1 MLITLVTNILLRLN
15 QILQK
20 LLLLLFLLTGLINNS
35 NAINISTLSD
45 TTYENSFFNSKI
57 EKDAEDSIKLDI
69 INKKA
74 YLYGNAKI
82 KYQNTTITA
91 AYIEIDWITNTI
103 FATTKIDSLG
113 NKTGHPVFTE
123 KNESF
128 KAHEITYN
136 FKSRKCRVNQITTKE
151 GDGYILGKVVKKM
164 ENDVFYLKKGDYTT
178 CDSEKPHYAIR
189 ANKIKVI
196 PGEKIITG
204 PAYLTFFNIPMP
216 LILPFGFFPNNDK
229 KISGLIIP
237 SYGESANM
245 GFFLKDGGYYFT
257 LTEKVDLSLK
267 SNIHTKGSW
276 SVKSQLRYKNR
287 YRYNGN
293 LNLNFGKNFNSEKG
307 FPNYSEKKDFNIQ
320 WRHQQDP
327 KAKPSLTFSANVEA
341 GSSSY
346 HRNNSYNAN
355 DFLKNTMSSSINLT
369 KNWEGAL
376 ISNLTFNLR
385 HSQNI
390 TTKNINLTIPDVSLN
405 SKRFYP
411 FKSIGSSAKIQW
423 YDKIMI
429 KYGMNTKNTIST
441 ADSLLFTKKSFSNF
455 RNGMRHNIP
464 ISTSI
469 KVLKHF
475 TLNPSFNLTERWY
488 LSQTEKRWNTNNNTI
503 ITDTIHKF
511 TRAHNYNISTGLN
524 TKIYGMIKFNKSKI
538 AAIRHVIT
546 PNISFNYT
554 PDFSD
559 KKYGYYKNVQKNIE
573 GETEQYS
580 IMNNGVYGSPSKGKK
595 GNITLAISNILGM
608 KIKSKRDTA
617 ESFKKIKLLENL
629 SVRSSYNIFSD
640 SLNLSNINL
649 NARTRLL
656 DIFDV
661 SFSSTYNPYIT
672 NQGQDGIINTL
683 ELNTNK
689 RLARLTNLNATIGF
703 TLSDKTF
710 SAKNDKEEEEEEEE
724 DNKIEN
730 KEDQERDFYTI
741 PWSLTANYSLFYNK
755 GYKSSAYSDTTQSL
769 NFSGNLKLTKK
780 WKIGF
785 RSGYDFDAKKLTYSS
800 IDIYRDLHCWELLF
814 NYIPIGY
821 HQSYS
826 LTIRVK
832 AAALRDLKF
841 ERKKDWFTPDYN

>member
-35 NAINISTLSD
+35 NAINISILSD
-45 TTYENSFFNSKI
+45 TTYENSFFSSKI

-103 FATTKIDSLG
+103 FATTKTDSLG

-136 FKSRKCRVNQITTKE
+136 FKSRKCRINQITTKE

-164 ENDVFYLKKGDYTT
+164 ENDIFYLKKGDYTT

-196 PGEKIITG
+196 PGKKIITG

-237 SYGESANM
+237 SYGESTNM

-257 LTEKVDLSLK
+257 LSEKVDLSLK
-267 SNIHTKGSW
+267 SNIYTKGSW

-411 FKSIGSSAKIQW
+411 FKSIGISAKTQW

-475 TLNPSFNLTERWY
+475 TLSPSFNLTERWY
-488 LSQTEKRWNTNNNTI
+488 LSQTEKRWNANNNTI
-503 ITDTIHKF
+503 ITDTIHRF
-511 TRAHNYNISTGLN
+511 TRAHNYNLSTGLN
-524 TKIYGMIKFNKSKI
+524 TKVYGMIKFKKSKI
-538 AAIRHVIT
+538 AAIRHVVT
-546 PNISFNYT
+546 PNISFNYS

-580 IMNNGVYGSPSKGKK
+580 IMNNGIYGTPSKGKR
-595 GNITLAISNILGM
+595 GNITLGISNILEM
-608 KIKSKRDTA
+608 KIKSKRDTV

-629 SVRSSYNIFSD
+629 SVRSSYNIFAD

-656 DIFDV
+656 DIFDI
-661 SFSSTYNPYIT
+661 SFSSIYNPYIT
-672 NQGQDGIINTL
+672 NQGQNGIINIL

-689 RLARLTNLNATIGF
+689 RLARLTSLSTTIGL

-710 SAKNDKEEEEEEEE
+710 SATKDKVEE
-724 DNKIEN
+724 EN
-730 KEDQERDFYTI
+730 KEEKKDFEERDFYTI
-741 PWSLTANYSLFYNK
+741 PWSLTANYSLLYNK

-769 NFSGNLKLTKK
+769 NFSGNFKITKK

-785 RSGYDFDAKKLTYSS
+785 RSGYDFDTKKLTYSS
-800 IDIYRDLHCWELLF
+800 IDVYRDLHCWELLF

>member
-35 NAINISTLSD
+35 NAINISILSD
-45 TTYENSFFNSKI
+45 TTYENSFFSSKI

-103 FATTKIDSLG
+103 FATTKTDSLG

-123 KNESF
+123 KKESF

-136 FKSRKCRVNQITTKE
+136 FKSRKCRINQITTKE

-164 ENDVFYLKKGDYTT
+164 ENDIFYLKKGDYTT

-196 PGEKIITG
+196 PGKKIITG

-237 SYGESANM
+237 SYGESTNM

-257 LTEKVDLSLK
+257 LSEKVDLSLK
-267 SNIHTKGSW
+267 SNIYTKGSW

-307 FPNYSEKKDFNIQ
+307 FPNYSEKKDFNIK

-355 DFLKNTMSSSINLT
+355 DFLKNTMSSSVNLT

-411 FKSIGSSAKIQW
+411 FKSIGISAKTQW

-475 TLNPSFNLTERWY
+475 TLSPSFNLTERWY

-559 KKYGYYKNVQKNIE
+559 KKYGYYKNVQKNVQ

-580 IMNNGVYGSPSKGKK
+580 IMNNGVYGTPSKGKK
-595 GNITLAISNILGM
+595 GNITLGISNILGM

-629 SVRSSYNIFSD
+629 SIRSSYNIFAD

-656 DIFDV
+656 DIFDI
-661 SFSSTYNPYIT
+661 SFSSAYNPYIT
-672 NQGQDGIINTL
+672 NQEQDGIINTL

-710 SAKNDKEEEEEEEE
+710 SAKEEEEEEEE
-724 DNKIEN
+724 SNKIKN
-730 KEDQERDFYTI
+730 KENQERDFYTI
-741 PWSLTANYSLFYNK
+741 PWSLTANYSLYYNK

-785 RSGYDFDAKKLTYSS
+785 RSGYDFDANKLTYSS
-800 IDIYRDLHCWELLF
+800 IDVYRDLHCWELLF